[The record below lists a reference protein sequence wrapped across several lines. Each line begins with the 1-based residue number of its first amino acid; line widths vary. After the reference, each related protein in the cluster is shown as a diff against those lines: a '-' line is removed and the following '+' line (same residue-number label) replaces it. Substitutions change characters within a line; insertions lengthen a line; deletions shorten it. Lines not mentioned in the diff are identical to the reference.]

1 MALQKNILLVHGLK
15 LSDFLFSCATAEVL
29 CKDTKIIT
37 ETQMGMFDFKR
48 MTEKLT
54 PHERRAAAL
63 ARAAQLMKA
72 FAALVRDPKGQQ
84 SFLKRCDAQRTLHRG
99 NLACMFTETQR
110 ANEAGDAGLY
120 FAAQAANDV
129 QSVATIAFCVIAVG
143 GPMAMAAGINS
154 IGAGAGALAT
164 RWVSAKLS
172 AAAYFAIPL
181 AFRSIKAYATADA
194 NSTLAGFALPS
205 IQGGLWSLG
214 EVGSNLFN
222 VLKDNSIANRTQ
234 LMNVAIGQWG
244 RACLSMSYSVSALEK
259 DANALVASMAQVKPG
274 SSVYV
279 RMAEELKAMGGKT
292 GALATGGQSVAQS
305 AVTGASQNQW
315 LSAFGGRFVPI
326 AFLASD
332 VLSEYVRNEEM
343 KSRLIEPGK
352 RY

>member
-1 MALQKNILLVHGLK
+1 MALQKNILLVHGPK

-37 ETQMGMFDFKR
+37 ETRMGMFDFKR
-48 MTEKLT
+48 MTERLT

-63 ARAAQLMKA
+63 ARAAQLMTQ
-72 FAALVRDPKGQQ
+72 FAALVRDPNGQQ
-84 SFLKRCDAQRTLHRG
+84 SFLKRCDTQRTLHRG
-99 NLACMFTETQR
+99 NLSRMFTETQR

-129 QSVATIAFCVIAVG
+129 QSVATIALCVIAVG

-154 IGAGAGALAT
+154 LGAGAGAFAT
-164 RWVSAKLS
+164 RWASARLS

-194 NSTLAGFALPS
+194 STTLAGFALPS
-205 IQGGLWSLG
+205 LQGGLASLG
-214 EVGSNLFN
+214 EAGSTLFN
-222 VLKDNSIANRTQ
+222 IMKDNSIGNRSQ
-234 LMNVAIGQWG
+234 IMNVAIGQVG
-244 RACLSMSYSVSALEK
+244 RAHLAMLYAISMLEN
-259 DANALVASMAQVKPG
+259 DASALVASMADVKPG
-274 SSVYV
+274 SSLYV
-279 RMAEELKAMGGKT
+279 RMVEELKAIGGKV
-292 GALATGGQSVAQS
+292 GALSTGGQRVAQS
-305 AVTGASQNQW
+305 AVTSASQNQW

-343 KSRLIEPGK
+343 KSKLIEPGK